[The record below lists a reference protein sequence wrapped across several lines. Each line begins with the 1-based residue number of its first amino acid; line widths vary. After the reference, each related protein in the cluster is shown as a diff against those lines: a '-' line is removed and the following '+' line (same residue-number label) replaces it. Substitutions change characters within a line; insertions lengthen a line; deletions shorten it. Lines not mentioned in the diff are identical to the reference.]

1 MKKYSVFIGR
11 LQPIH
16 FGHIKIIKEALSQT
30 DQLIIVLGGHNLS
43 LTPRNPWTTSERRN
57 MIRLACENEGIDFSR
72 IRITAVENNS
82 YNDQAWLRNVRKAV
96 EHTILSEW
104 FSDSFEIYLIG
115 HKKDS
120 TSFYIDLFPGWKNI
134 GVSNHKGLN
143 ATDLRK
149 MIFESMGPVGAL
161 TSAATDLNIEDYLPG
176 SVEHYIA
183 EWADTEVAERLR
195 REFVM
200 VENYKKDWIPGGK
213 KLLIDPSRANSET
226 GENYPIE
233 VQVGPPYPVSFNTV
247 DAIVVQ
253 AGHILMIT
261 RGAMPGEGLLA
272 LPGGFVD
279 PSETLLDA
287 CLRELQE
294 ETKIDV
300 PERTLRRCVV
310 KAETFDDPHRSQ
322 RGRTINRGFF
332 IDLGAK
338 GRLPKVKGSDDAV
351 KAQWIPIDKLDG
363 NKIFEDHHSI
373 IKFFLGI
380 E

>member
-43 LTPRNPWTTSERRN
+43 LTPRNPWTTDERRK
-57 MIRLACENEGIDFSR
+57 MIQLACEDEGIDFSR

-104 FSDSFEIYLIG
+104 SPDPFEVNLIG
-115 HKKDS
+115 HKKDR
-120 TSFYIDLFPGWKNI
+120 TSFYIDLFPGWGNI
-134 GVSNHKGLN
+134 GVSNHNGLN
-143 ATDLRK
+143 ATDLREI
-149 MIFESMGPVGAL
+149 IFEEMGPYSGFNNKLGLKA
-161 TSAATDLNIEDYLPG
+161 IDYLPP
-176 SVEHYIA
+176 SVENYIA
-183 EWADTEVAERLR
+183 KWADTEIAERLR
-195 REFVM
+195 REYVM
-200 VENYKKDWIPGGK
+200 IREYKKDWIPGGK
-213 KLLIDPSRANSET
+213 KLFIDPSRTNSET